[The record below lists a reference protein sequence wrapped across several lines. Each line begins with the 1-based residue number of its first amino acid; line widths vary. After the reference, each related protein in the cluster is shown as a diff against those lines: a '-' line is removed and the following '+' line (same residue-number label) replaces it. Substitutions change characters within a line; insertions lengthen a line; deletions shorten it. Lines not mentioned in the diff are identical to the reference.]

1 MQDFV
6 LNIDL
11 FHRTIQPLQFTIHN
25 FTIWSYWIMSQAEK
39 HILEVIMF
47 KYERIFVKYSHCIT
61 MVLYKFTFIAPASSQ
76 ATTALTAWCK
86 KCPGQGAASSLSQ
99 RHPAPGTFL
108 QDFKLTWCPAGGW
121 WRVSP
126 WLRSDETAQSG
137 LLLIRRIV
145 NSLNC
150 QDFRAISEWVWS
162 KEARTRTL
170 HTYHHHFLQ
179 LAYLNL
185 KWEADWKQ
193 TWQLT
198 KGGKY
203 IFQSILSFVV
213 LPSSILDILIPSI
226 FLASWIALFLLG
238 ALPPATTDCISVSLN
253 RNLTVDSV

>member
-1 MQDFV
+1 MREY
-6 LNIDL
+6 LSNIL
-11 FHRTIQPLQFTIHN
+11 IA
-25 FTIWSYWIMSQAEK
+25 SQW
-39 HILEVIMF
+39 F
-47 KYERIFVKYSHCIT
+47 YT
-61 MVLYKFTFIAPASSQ
+61 N
-76 ATTALTAWCK
+76 
-86 KCPGQGAASSLSQ
+86 SLSSRQ
-99 RHPAPGTFL
+99 PAARPPPRQLLDVRSVLGRAPRHLGPKRHPAPSTFL

-150 QDFRAISEWVWS
+150 QDFCAISEWVWS
-162 KEARTRTL
+162 KEARTRPL
-170 HTYHHHFLQ
+170 HTYHHHILQ

-238 ALPPATTDCISVSLN
+238 ALPPATTDCISESLN